1 LTEIVSGGEM
11 LKIIQHLNN
20 SKLLIALN
28 KSYPLFTHDNIDG
41 YGGDYTSGDKSFKTW
56 YSMIDI
62 LRLATLYGVDKGKMS
77 RWSDTLEFM
86 EHDLK
91 EYAKDGAVVSIKF
104 PNAKTIE
111 EIVNL
116 YAKSLEFII
125 PLTSGVIFKV
135 KSFIDKII

>member
-1 LTEIVSGGEM
+1 MQVNR
-11 LKIIQHLNN
+11 LN
-20 SKLLIALN
+20 L
-28 KSYPLFTHDNIDG
+28 G
-41 YGGDYTSGDKSFKTW
+41 
-56 YSMIDI
+56 I
-62 LRLATLYGVDKGKMS
+62 LRLATLYGVDKGKRS

-91 EYAKDGAVVSIKF
+91 EYAKDGAVVSTKF

-111 EIVNL
+111 ELVNL